1 MSANLVS
8 QAAYLLQNGDRA
20 SACLLL
26 AEALRQRPD
35 DEQAWL
41 WLSGAV
47 ESDKERLDCL
57 QRVLAI
63 DPGNQAA
70 LAGLQALSQH
80 GRTGGAPGLF
90 SASPDSALEAFL
102 SEQESLHS
110 ISPPAPRHSPRKGT
124 PDVCRPSPLENETA
138 FVTPASAPTPQ
149 DGPTFEAPASNPDLD
164 LRGLLQETPAPAI
177 GLPDF
182 RPASRVRSAPLAVNA
197 FRRVRRAR
205 TLIPWRELP
214 FSREQLLLFGLGLI
228 IAFLSLLIGFSVLKT
243 VLHGPRVLAAPA
255 PLPSPTP
262 LPTPIPEPTPL
273 VYQPTLV
280 SSDCRFNLP
289 AGARVECRTAIL
301 PESRDGSSARSLR
314 LPLVIYRS
322 LNPFPPADPLIYL
335 HGGPGASAIEWAA
348 ANFEGFIGPLLY
360 ERDVLVFDAR
370 GFGQATPVLDCPEL
384 LNQFHLEL
392 RQEIDLEYRAA
403 VYGPL
408 VKACRDRLASQG
420 IRLAHYSSAAMAADL
435 RDIVELLGYEQVNLY
450 GVSFGASVA
459 QVVARDHPEI
469 LRSLVLDSALPLQG
483 NFYTGIAG
491 GLERAV
497 GALNDSCQAD
507 AACRSKY
514 PNLQAVFN
522 ELSAKLEANPLRPD
536 SAGSS
541 TSRLVVDAL
550 RFQEALRL
558 ALLTPALLPDIP
570 QGIYAL
576 RYGDTA
582 FVEAA
587 LSAPRMYF
595 TDPALGGMLSILCSE
610 HAYALTPAS
619 LEAGLQA
626 DLQAYPRTAALA
638 RYSLYG
644 GGQGLFEICDQ
655 WQAAPFQA
663 QPEFAAASAIP
674 TLLLNGA
681 LDPLASPAL
690 LAQPSPALEQATR
703 VEFPNLGHAL
713 SLGPQGACPL
723 SIALAFLHDPAAD
736 LPLACVGQ

>member
-8 QAAYLLQNGDRA
+8 QAAYLLQNGDRV
-20 SACLLL
+20 SACQLL

-80 GRTGGAPGLF
+80 GRTGSSPAPF
-90 SASPDSALEAFL
+90 PSTPDAAMEAFL

-110 ISPPAPRHSPRKGT
+110 ISPPAPRYSPRKSTADIRRT
-124 PDVCRPSPLENETA
+124 PPPQDDPAL
-138 FVTPASAPTPQ
+138 VTPVSAPILQEDPV
-149 DGPTFEAPASNPDLD
+149 FEAPPSNPALD
-164 LRGLLQETPAPAI
+164 LRGLLQEDPAPALS
-177 GLPDF
+177 LPDF
-182 RPASRVRSAPLAVNA
+182 RPAARVRSAPLAMNA

-214 FSREQLLLFGLGLI
+214 FSREQFLLFGLGLI
-228 IAFLSLLIGFSVLKT
+228 IAFLTLLIGFSVLKT

-262 LPTPIPEPTPL
+262 LPTPVPEPTPL

-289 AGARVECRTAIL
+289 AGAQVECCTAIL

-370 GFGQATPVLDCPEL
+370 GFGQATPALDCPEL

-392 RQEIDLEYRAA
+392 RQEIGLEYRAA

-420 IRLAHYSSAAMAADL
+420 IRLSHYSTAAMAADL
-435 RDIVELLGYEQVNLY
+435 RDIVDLLGYEQVNLY

-469 LRSLVLDSALPLQG
+469 LRSLVLDSAFPLQG

-491 GLERAV
+491 NFERAL
-497 GALNDSCQAD
+497 GALNESCQAD

-514 PNLQAVFN
+514 PNLQGVFN
-522 ELSAKLEANPLRPD
+522 ELSAKLEANPLGPD

-541 TSRLVVDAL
+541 TSRLVLDAI

-558 ALLTPALLPDIP
+558 ALLSPALVPDIP

-576 RYGDTA
+576 RYGETA

-595 TDPALGGMLSILCSE
+595 SDPALGGMLSILCSE
-610 HAYALTPAS
+610 HAYAASPAA
-619 LEAGLQA
+619 LEGGLQA

-644 GGQGLFEICDQ
+644 SGQGLFELCDQ
-655 WQAAPFQA
+655 WQAAPFEV
-663 QPEFAAASAIP
+663 QPQLAPASAIP

-690 LAQPSPALEQATR
+690 LAQPPSGLEQATW

>member
-8 QAAYLLQNGDRA
+8 QAAYLLQNGDRV
-20 SACLLL
+20 SACQLL

-57 QRVLAI
+57 QRVLAL

-80 GRTGGAPGLF
+80 GRTMSSPAPF
-90 SASPDSALEAFL
+90 SSTPDAAMEAFL
-102 SEQESLHS
+102 SEQESFHS
-110 ISPPAPRHSPRKGT
+110 ISPRTSTADFDPAPAA
-124 PDVCRPSPLENETA
+124 DIPLA
-138 FVTPASAPTPQ
+138 PAPE
-149 DGPTFEAPASNPDLD
+149 DGAALVPPASNPALD
-164 LRGLLQETPAPAI
+164 LRGLLAETPAPAM

-182 RPASRVRSAPLAVNA
+182 RPALRVPSTPLAMNA

-205 TLIPWRELP
+205 TLIPWRDLP

-228 IAFLSLLIGFSVLKT
+228 IAFMALLIGFSILKT

-262 LPTPIPEPTPL
+262 LPTPVPEPTPL

-289 AGARVECRTAIL
+289 ASARVECRTAIL

-314 LPLVIYRS
+314 LPLVIYHS

-370 GFGQATPVLDCPEL
+370 GFGQATPALECPEL

-392 RQEIDLEYRAA
+392 RQEIDLDYRAA

-459 QVVARDHPEI
+459 QSVARDHPEI

-497 GALNDSCQAD
+497 GAFNDSCQAD

-536 SAGSS
+536 AAGLS
-541 TSRLVVDAL
+541 TSRLVLDAL
-550 RFQEALRL
+550 HFQEALRL

-595 TDPALGGMLSILCSE
+595 SDPALGGMLSILCSE
-610 HAYALTPAS
+610 HAFALTPAS

-644 GGQGLFEICDQ
+644 GGHGLFEICDQ

-663 QPEFAAASAIP
+663 QPRLASAIP

-690 LAQPSPALEQATR
+690 LAQPPSGLEQATW